1 MATGTGKHKLLSTGP
16 TEPWSIR
23 EKLCLASSV
32 MRSGDQ
38 NWVSVSRA
46 IKPFAEPGRPP
57 DWFSQKH
64 CASQYSELLETTETP
79 KRKRGEKGEVVETVE
94 DVIVRKLTAERVE
107 ELKKVIKET
116 QEKYRRLK
124 RDAELIQAGH
134 MDNRLDELCN
144 DIAMKKKLEE
154 EEAEVKRKATDAAY
168 QARQAVKTP
177 PRRLPTVMVRSPIDS
192 ASPGGDYPL
201 GDLTATTMEE
211 TASGVTPGTLPST
224 PVTSFPGIPDTL
236 PPGSA
241 PLEAPMTPV
250 TDDSPQKKML
260 GQKATPPPSPL
271 LSELLKKG
279 SLLPTSPRLV
289 NESEMA
295 VASSHLNSTGVF
307 LEVGGVLPMIHG
319 GEMQQTPNTVAASPA
334 ASGAPTLSRLLE
346 AGPTQFTTP
355 LASFT
360 TVASEPPVKLVPPP
374 VESVSQATIVMMPA
388 LPAPSSA
395 PAVSTS
401 ETVAPVNQ
409 PDTCVPMEA
418 VGDPHTVTVSMDSSE
433 ISMIINSIKEE
444 CFRSGVAEVPGESK
458 APSIDGKED
467 LDLAE
472 KMDIAV
478 SYTGEELDFE
488 TVGDIIAIIEDKV
501 DDHPEVLDVAAVEA
515 ALSFCEE
522 NDDPQSLP
530 GPWEHPIQQER
541 DKSVPLPTPEMTVKQ
556 ERLDFEETENKGIHE
571 LVDIREPNVDIKMEP
586 AEQEQGISGTEITGV
601 IPSTSM
607 EPPELRNQDLNEEPR
622 STITGEIAEAD
633 VSSGKGDE
641 TPLTTVKTETSP
653 ESMLSPS
660 HGSNPI
666 EDPLEAETQHKFEM
680 SDSLKEESGTIFG
693 SQIKDAPG
701 EDEEEDGVSEAAS
714 LEEPKEED
722 QGEGYLSEMD
732 NEPPV
737 SESDDGFS
745 IHNATLQSH
754 TLADSIPSSPASSQF
769 SVCSEDQEAIQAQ
782 KIWKKAIMLVWR
794 AAANHRYANVFL
806 QPVTDDI
813 APGYHSIVQRPM
825 DLSTIK
831 KNIENG
837 LIRSTAEFQ
846 RDIMLMFQNAVMY
859 NSSDHDVYHMAVEMQ
874 RDVLEQ
880 IQQFLATQL
889 IMQTSESGISAKS
902 LRGRDSTRKQDAS
915 EKDSVPMGSPAFL
928 LSLFMGH
935 EWVWL
940 DSEQDCPNDSELS
953 NDCRSLFSSWDSSL
967 DLDVGSWRETEEPGA
982 EELEE
987 SSPGKEPSELLV
999 RDGVSEESQEET
1011 EQVSR
1016 QNLLHFLSEV
1026 AYLMEP
1032 LCISSKESNESCC
1045 PPSGTRQ
1052 QERKEIE
1059 TIEEGQ
1065 NHRETEVLS
1074 AKVDPLVAE
1083 KLLEE
1088 NGKPGMVS
1096 DPSSIYT
1103 VQKLPRESTEDRDG
1117 ELRRKEEVGSDKDT
1131 CNTASSFVKLS
1142 APTLQGEVQHIPKEE
1157 YQGEGYV
1164 SEMEDQP
1171 SSGECD
1177 DGLSMQ
1183 QTPLVDILFSRAT
1196 SSKLS
1201 DLDQDDPV
1209 QDHLL
1214 FKKTLLP
1221 VWKMIASHRFS
1232 SPFLK
1237 PVSERQAPGYKDV
1250 VKRTEKN
1257 G

>member
-1 MATGTGKHKLLSTGP
+1 MFCIRFSVLPLGLRSVSVVASKPFLLSEHKLLSTGP

-134 MDNRLDELCN
+134 MDSRLDELCN

-192 ASPGGDYPL
+192 ASPGSDYPL
-201 GDLTATTMEE
+201 GDLTVTTMEE
-211 TASGVTPGTLPST
+211 ATSGVTPGTLPNT

-295 VASSHLNSTGVF
+295 VASGHLNSTGVL

-319 GEMQQTPNTVAASPA
+319 GEMQQTPNTVAASP
-334 ASGAPTLSRLLE
+334 
-346 AGPTQFTTP
+346 
-355 LASFT
+355 
-360 TVASEPPVKLVPPP
+360 VAS
-374 VESVSQATIVMMPA
+374 VS
-388 LPAPSSA
+388 
-395 PAVSTS
+395 
-401 ETVAPVNQ
+401 Q
-409 PDTCVPMEA
+409 PDTCVPMES

-444 CFRSGVAEVPGESK
+444 CFRSGVAEASGGSK

-530 GPWEHPIQQER
+530 GPWEHPIQER
-541 DKSVPLPTPEMTVKQ
+541 DKPVPLPAPELTVKQ
-556 ERLDFEETENKGIHE
+556 ERLDFEESENKGLHE
-571 LVDIREPNVDIKMEP
+571 LVDIREPSVEIKMEP
-586 AEQEQGISGTEITGV
+586 AEPEQGISGADIVAGV
-601 IPSTSM
+601 VPATSM
-607 EPPELRNQDLNEEPR
+607 EPPELRSQDLDEEPR
-622 STITGEIAEAD
+622 STVTGEIAEAD

-641 TPLTTVKTETSP
+641 TPLRTVKTEASP

-915 EKDSVPMGSPAFL
+915 EKDG
-928 LSLFMGH
+928 
-935 EWVWL
+935 
-940 DSEQDCPNDSELS
+940 
-953 NDCRSLFSSWDSSL
+953 
-967 DLDVGSWRETEEPGA
+967 
-982 EELEE
+982 
-987 SSPGKEPSELLV
+987 
-999 RDGVSEESQEET
+999 
-1011 EQVSR
+1011 
-1016 QNLLHFLSEV
+1016 
-1026 AYLMEP
+1026 
-1032 LCISSKESNESCC
+1032 
-1045 PPSGTRQ
+1045 GTRG
-1052 QERKEIE
+1052 RRCAIE
-1059 TIEEGQ
+1059 
-1065 NHRETEVLS
+1065 
-1074 AKVDPLVAE
+1074 ADMK
-1083 KLLEE
+1083 
-1088 NGKPGMVS
+1088 M
-1096 DPSSIYT
+1096 
-1103 VQKLPRESTEDRDG
+1103 
-1117 ELRRKEEVGSDKDT
+1117 
-1131 CNTASSFVKLS
+1131 
-1142 APTLQGEVQHIPKEE
+1142 
-1157 YQGEGYV
+1157 
-1164 SEMEDQP
+1164 
-1171 SSGECD
+1171 
-1177 DGLSMQ
+1177 
-1183 QTPLVDILFSRAT
+1183 
-1196 SSKLS
+1196 
-1201 DLDQDDPV
+1201 
-1209 QDHLL
+1209 
-1214 FKKTLLP
+1214 KK
-1221 VWKMIASHRFS
+1221 
-1232 SPFLK
+1232 
-1237 PVSERQAPGYKDV
+1237 
-1250 VKRTEKN
+1250 
-1257 G
+1257 

>member
-134 MDNRLDELCN
+134 MDSRLDELCN
-144 DIAMKKKLEE
+144 DIVMKKKLEE

-211 TASGVTPGTLPST
+211 ATSGVTPGTLPST

-295 VASSHLNSTGVF
+295 VASGHLNSTGVL

-334 ASGAPTLSRLLE
+334 AS
-346 AGPTQFTTP
+346 
-355 LASFT
+355 
-360 TVASEPPVKLVPPP
+360 
-374 VESVSQATIVMMPA
+374 VS
-388 LPAPSSA
+388 
-395 PAVSTS
+395 
-401 ETVAPVNQ
+401 Q

-444 CFRSGVAEVPGESK
+444 CFRSGVAEAPGGSK

-541 DKSVPLPTPEMTVKQ
+541 DKPVSLPAPEMTVKQ

-571 LVDIREPNVDIKMEP
+571 LVDIREPSVEIKMEP
-586 AEQEQGISGTEITGV
+586 AEPEQGISGPEIVAGV
-601 IPSTSM
+601 VPAPSM
-607 EPPELRNQDLNEEPR
+607 EPPELRSQELDEEPR
-622 STITGEIAEAD
+622 SIATGEIAEAD

-641 TPLTTVKTETSP
+641 TPLTTVKTEASP

-714 LEEPKEED
+714 LEEAKEED

-794 AAANHRYANVFL
+794 AAKSCMIIIYLDPVESSSPPFTCFCFVF
-806 QPVTDDI
+806 
-813 APGYHSIVQRPM
+813 RPM

-902 LRGRDSTRKQDAS
+902 LRGRDSTRKQDSS

-928 LSLFMGH
+928 LSLF
-935 EWVWL
+935 
-940 DSEQDCPNDSELS
+940 
-953 NDCRSLFSSWDSSL
+953 
-967 DLDVGSWRETEEPGA
+967 
-982 EELEE
+982 
-987 SSPGKEPSELLV
+987 
-999 RDGVSEESQEET
+999 DG
-1011 EQVSR
+1011 
-1016 QNLLHFLSEV
+1016 
-1026 AYLMEP
+1026 
-1032 LCISSKESNESCC
+1032 
-1045 PPSGTRQ
+1045 GTRG
-1052 QERKEIE
+1052 RRCAIE
-1059 TIEEGQ
+1059 
-1065 NHRETEVLS
+1065 
-1074 AKVDPLVAE
+1074 ADMK
-1083 KLLEE
+1083 
-1088 NGKPGMVS
+1088 M
-1096 DPSSIYT
+1096 
-1103 VQKLPRESTEDRDG
+1103 
-1117 ELRRKEEVGSDKDT
+1117 
-1131 CNTASSFVKLS
+1131 
-1142 APTLQGEVQHIPKEE
+1142 
-1157 YQGEGYV
+1157 
-1164 SEMEDQP
+1164 
-1171 SSGECD
+1171 
-1177 DGLSMQ
+1177 
-1183 QTPLVDILFSRAT
+1183 
-1196 SSKLS
+1196 
-1201 DLDQDDPV
+1201 
-1209 QDHLL
+1209 
-1214 FKKTLLP
+1214 KK
-1221 VWKMIASHRFS
+1221 
-1232 SPFLK
+1232 
-1237 PVSERQAPGYKDV
+1237 
-1250 VKRTEKN
+1250 
-1257 G
+1257 